1 MDYYTKD
8 SEILP
13 CSFENN
19 METKLD
25 GLVAKPYEESKAIE
39 DVGHKLYNFNEV
51 ALVEIENLERLLGIE
66 TKPNSDFLI
75 NSVGDTSQ
83 IELDGLIEML
93 ENDSPSPL
101 EIEENTTL
109 SPIIEVNDS
118 YSEQLF
124 SYALEPSMPL
134 SKSLSFS
141 FALNYESYASY
152 YSKFEL
158 INLLHF
164 CNQTKWKE
172 SLCFKND
179 LNVQFCFK
187 MIVWFVGR
195 LLLHCVWSA
204 REIAL
209 AIVAYG
215 AVGV

>member
-8 SEILP
+8 SQILP
-13 CSFENN
+13 CSFENI

-39 DVGHKLYNFNEV
+39 DVGHKLNFNEV
-51 ALVEIENLERLLGIE
+51 ALAEIENLERLLGIE
-66 TKPNSDFLI
+66 TKPNYDFPI
-75 NSVGDTSQ
+75 NSMGDTSQ

-93 ENDSPSPL
+93 ENESPSPL
-101 EIEENTTL
+101 EIEEDITL
-109 SPIIEVNDS
+109 SPIVGVNDS
-118 YSEQLF
+118 YSEEDF
-124 SYALEPSMPL
+124 SYALEPSMSL
-134 SKSLSFS
+134 SKSLSLS
-141 FALNYESYASY
+141 FTLNYESYQSY

-172 SLCFKND
+172 SLCSKKD
-179 LNVQFCFK
+179 LNFQFCFN
-187 MIVWFVGR
+187 MLVWFVGR

-209 AIVAYG
+209 ATVAYG
-215 AVGV
+215 AAGV